1 MENKWGGYI
10 LIASIVLGCSLL
22 IIAVILGSY
31 ATYHVNNL
39 PVSPAA
45 ATAAGET
52 VIQKGTYEIQVQYYA
67 PGNSVMQFTV
77 SSYVGSYVYSGLGD
91 HRVLTLSSFSY
102 VFDRIPAA
110 NQVTMTL
117 VNPNPPLAQLAGLQ
131 LTPLVTTPYSVV
143 TSAFGTSGPF
153 YTVSIGVSP
162 STMIIRFYPAV
173 LASVTTPLTITV
185 TKDIR
190 FVVGT
195 QV

>member
-10 LIASIVLGCSLL
+10 LIASIILGCSLL

-31 ATYHVNNL
+31 ATYRVNNL
-39 PVSPAA
+39 PVS
-45 ATAAGET
+45 TAAGAAVET
-52 VIQKGTYEIQVQYYA
+52 VLQKGTYEIQVQYYA
-67 PGNSVMQFTV
+67 PGNSVTQFTV

-173 LASVTTPLTITV
+173 LASVTTPLTIAV
-185 TKDIR
+185 TRDIR
-190 FVVGT
+190 IVVGT